1 MRIGRAVTAPVA
13 NPSLR
18 WFLAYAAAAL
28 GGTLAATLGS
38 AAVTGTI
45 PSPALWLTRILPFAA
60 VGLFVP
66 VAVVSFLLL
75 KANLWTLPGFA
86 LAGAAIPALFLILV
100 ALANAPGQHFAASLI
115 VWTLSGA
122 LAGALFHQVWES
134 LS

>member
-1 MRIGRAVTAPVA
+1 MTPRLA

-28 GGTLAATLGS
+28 GGTFAATLGS

-122 LAGALFHQVWES
+122 LAGALFHQVWEK

>member
-1 MRIGRAVTAPVA
+1 MRNEQPRS

-60 VGLFVP
+60 AALVIP

-122 LAGALFHQVWES
+122 LAGALFHQVWER

>member
-1 MRIGRAVTAPVA
+1 MTARLA

-18 WFLAYAAAAL
+18 WLAAYAAATL
-28 GGTLAATLGS
+28 GGTAAATLGTS
-38 AAVTGTI
+38 AVTGAL
-45 PSPALWLTRILPFAA
+45 PAPGVWFTRILPFAA
-60 VGLFVP
+60 TALVIP
-66 VAVVSFLLL
+66 VAIISFLLL

-100 ALANAPGQHFAASLI
+100 ALTTAPGPHFAASLI

-122 LAGALFHQVWES
+122 LAGALFHQVWER

>member
-1 MRIGRAVTAPVA
+1 MTPRLA

-122 LAGALFHQVWES
+122 LAGALFHQVWER